1 MPGILGGG
9 RRVVV
14 GELTGSLHLRITG
27 IRSRNWEGDTWDQLL
42 ILFTF
47 LQPQKDACAATVT
60 KGRGETLLWGL
71 VKAETHA
78 CLGRF
83 ISEENPARGKTG
95 AREGGAL
102 SVASIM

>member
-9 RRVVV
+9 RRVVG
-14 GELTGSLHLRITG
+14 GELAGSLHLRITR

-47 LQPQKDACAATVT
+47 LQPQKDACAAMVT
-60 KGRGETLLWGL
+60 KGRGKTLLRGL
-71 VKAETHA
+71 VKARLMHVSVVSSARKTRREARQTR
-78 CLGRF
+78 GR
-83 ISEENPARGKTG
+83 EEH
-95 AREGGAL
+95 L